1 MDSPEDEFDRLLC
14 DEDVS
19 EDLLRAADL
28 LENRAMQLC
37 PTTSKVP
44 TMEEDEFDLMLEDY
58 ISDDVL
64 LACDAAE
71 LAASGRDGKNSAGDV
86 LASSLKLRRSLSAV
100 GSPSSL
106 SPASSREHGAKSA
119 PLHFAPNSGSTSTST
134 SSSSPS
140 QELRHSELRHSTPS
154 RHGPLSSSSCS
165 SSPSSEPR
173 HIKPIPLDF
182 ALNGRSPSSSSASP
196 SPEPRKSAALN
207 FAPGGIPR
215 SINKNVVVLGS
226 PISISSDSSN
236 ESSDNESEC
245 SDDESDDCSTQNT
258 CTSTKIRNQSSDD
271 ESEYYSDEADDCS
284 APNTSPVTAAVH
296 QVVAKSS
303 AHTPGIAPTSN
314 SADSID
320 RLCLNKLKRKAPW
333 LAQPR
338 PGKKVKISC
347 PLELFFA
354 NYPNFDYDPAL
365 PVSAQYGALC
375 RLYGFYRGNPD
386 AEAAYKGYQHA
397 LTQAFRTFYGTD
409 VDDLATLQSLCRVLE
424 VIPIPQTV
432 LDCQMALRQVH
443 VNIVDL
449 IDWAK
454 GDSNAQPPKRFDTRK
469 ELAEYTCETC
479 KFFRLENAEDTLL
492 EFLLRHIRDR

>member
-19 EDLLRAADL
+19 EDLLRTADL

-44 TMEEDEFDLMLEDY
+44 TMEEDEFDLMVDDY

-71 LAASGRDGKNSAGDV
+71 LAASGRDGKNSAGDI
-86 LASSLKLRRSLSAV
+86 LASSLKLRRPLSAV
-100 GSPSSL
+100 GFPSFS
-106 SPASSREHGAKSA
+106 SPASSREHGA
-119 PLHFAPNSGSTSTST
+119 PLHFAPNSGSTSTSI

-140 QELRHSELRHSTPS
+140 PEPRHSELRHSTPGC
-154 RHGPLSSSSCS
+154 HGSLSSSSCS
-165 SSPSSEPR
+165 SSPISEPR
-173 HIKPIPLDF
+173 HVKPVPLDF
-182 ALNGRSPSSSSASP
+182 ALNGRSPSSSSSSSASP
-196 SPEPRKSAALN
+196 EPEPRKSAALN

-215 SINKNVVVLGS
+215 SVNKNVVVLGS
-226 PISISSDSSN
+226 PMSISGDSS
-236 ESSDNESEC
+236 
-245 SDDESDDCSTQNT
+245 
-258 CTSTKIRNQSSDD
+258 
-271 ESEYYSDEADDCS
+271 
-284 APNTSPVTAAVH
+284 
-296 QVVAKSS
+296 
-303 AHTPGIAPTSN
+303 IAPTSN
-314 SADSID
+314 SEDSID

-375 RLYGFYRGNPD
+375 RLYGFYQGNPD
-386 AEAAYKGYQHA
+386 AEAAYKGYRHA

-424 VIPIPQTV
+424 VVPIPQTV

-469 ELAEYTCETC
+469 ELTEYTCETC
-479 KFFRLENAEDTLL
+479 KFFRLEDAEDTLL